1 MSQAPVDK
9 YAVTGDTVT
18 LQCGFTST
26 LPVNITWTKED
37 LSSVQIVAIAMSDR
51 ITIIDS
57 NNTGELIMRSTTSE
71 DSGLYT
77 CTGVTIS
84 GTAVTAAEV
93 LVGGK

>member
-18 LQCGFTST
+18 LQCSFTST

-51 ITIIDS
+51 ITINDS
-57 NNTGELIMRSTTSE
+57 NNTGELIMHSTTSE

-77 CTGVTIS
+77 CTGVTIA